1 MAFRRRREQ
10 KAAKTRALATKAEIA
25 RTRQKMQQHPPPA
38 VVPGVPLLRRP
49 VVVIDLTG
57 DKWVWLKSQEDRDA
71 LDNSRA
77 SAPAEAHPPTKWFV
91 NGLRDGS
98 SAHTDSDQAWLCRG
112 VENTGQVP
120 AGSTSQMNNAV
131 TSRPS
136 KKRKADGFP
145 CR

>member
-1 MAFRRRREQ
+1 MLKVKIVSRM
-10 KAAKTRALATKAEIA
+10 TP
-25 RTRQKMQQHPPPA
+25 KMQQHPPPA
-38 VVPGVPLLRRP
+38 GGIPR
-49 VVVIDLTG
+49 VVIDLTG
-57 DKWVWLKSQEDRDA
+57 DEWVWLKSQEDRDA